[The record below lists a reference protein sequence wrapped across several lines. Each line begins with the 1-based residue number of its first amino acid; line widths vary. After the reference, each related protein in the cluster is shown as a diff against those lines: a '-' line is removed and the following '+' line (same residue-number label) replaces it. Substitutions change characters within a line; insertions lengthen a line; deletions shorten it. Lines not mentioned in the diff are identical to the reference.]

1 MNKTTIVLG
10 LALLGLVSCGGN
22 STPRE
27 PTITTENTFTYKGC
41 TIDFVRINGN
51 SDYVER
57 MVYVTQCPNSLPSTT
72 WEERRGKYTST
83 KASISIGT
91 NEALQTDIAQL
102 DKQKAELEL
111 KLKAISKLSD
121 EEKKALGL

>member
-1 MNKTTIVLG
+1 MKKTTIVLG
-10 LALLGLVSCGGN
+10 LALLSLVSCGGN

-57 MVYVTQCPNSLPSTT
+57 YVYVTQCPNSLPSTT
-72 WEERRGKYTST
+72 WEERSGKR
-83 KASISIGT
+83 ASISIGT